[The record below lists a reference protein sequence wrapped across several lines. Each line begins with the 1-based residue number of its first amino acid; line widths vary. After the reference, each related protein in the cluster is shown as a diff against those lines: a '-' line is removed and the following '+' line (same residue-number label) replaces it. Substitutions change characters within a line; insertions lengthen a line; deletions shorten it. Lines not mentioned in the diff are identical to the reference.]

1 MTSVLIAS
9 TPVRGHVVPLLA
21 IAEALVAAGDRV
33 RFLTGAR
40 YRDEV
45 VATGAEFLPLP
56 PEADYD
62 DRDMTAAFPGRRGL
76 TGPAGIRFDMIE
88 IFLKPVPAQLR
99 AVREAIAAEPTDALL
114 AESMFG
120 AASVL
125 TGMPRDQRPLIVS
138 LGIVPLAMKHPD
150 VAPFGLGIRPMPGA
164 IGRLRNALL
173 TTVAEKG
180 VFAPV
185 QQYADEIARA
195 ETGRGLTRFFLDWP
209 VGADLVVQF
218 TVPEFEYER
227 RGLPD
232 RVRFVGPVSRA
243 RASRAPLPEWWPDL
257 TSGRPVV
264 HVTQGTVANSDWSL
278 VLSTVRALAEDE
290 VLVVVST
297 GGRPVESL
305 PEKLPANVRVA
316 SFLPYDRL
324 LPLTHAY
331 VTNGGYGGVHYAL
344 EHGVPL
350 VVAGRTE
357 DKAEVNARVGWSGAG
372 IDLRTD
378 TPTPARVREA
388 VRTVLEDGR
397 YRANA
402 ARIGAAIRRA
412 PGPAA
417 VHDLLVEALAS
428 GVPVSSA
435 DEGQPASRP
444 GSADPRGTADQR
456 RPAGRPG
463 PDGRLH
469 PNVNAGGA

>member
-9 TPVRGHVVPLLA
+9 TPVRGHVTPLLA
-21 IAEALVAAGDRV
+21 VAEALVDAGDRV

-40 YRDEV
+40 YRDDV

-56 PEADYD
+56 AEADYD
-62 DRDMTAAFPGRRGL
+62 DRDMDAAFPGRRGL
-76 TGPAGIRFDMIE
+76 KGPRGIRYDMIE

-99 AVREAIAAEPTDALL
+99 ALRAAIVAEGTDTVL

-120 AASVL
+120 AAAVL
-125 TGMPRDQRPLIVS
+125 SGLPRAERPLIVN

-150 VAPFGLGIRPMPGA
+150 VAPFGLGIKPMPGA

-173 TTVAEKG
+173 AASAEKG

-185 QQYADEIARA
+185 QKYADAIARA
-195 ETGRGLTRFFLDWP
+195 ETGRGLDRFFLDWP
-209 VGADLVVQF
+209 AGADLLVQF

-227 RGLPD
+227 RGLPET
-232 RVRFVGPVSRA
+232 VHFVGPVSRA
-243 RASRAPLPEWWPDL
+243 RASNTVLPDWWPEL
-257 TSGRPVV
+257 SGDRHVV
-264 HVTQGTVANSDWSL
+264 HVTQGTVANSDWTL
-278 VLSTVRALAEDE
+278 VEPTVRALADDD

-297 GGRPVESL
+297 GGRPVDTL
-305 PEKLPANVRVA
+305 PAELPANVRAA

-324 LPLTHAY
+324 LPLTDVL

-357 DKAEVNARVGWSGAG
+357 DKAEVNARVAWSGTG

-378 TPTPARVREA
+378 APSEERIRTA
-388 VRTVLEDGR
+388 VRTVLADGR
-397 YRANA
+397 YRARA
-402 ARIGAAIRRA
+402 TEIGAAIRRS

-417 VHDLLVEALAS
+417 VPRLLSGALAAS
-428 GVPVSSA
+428 GARAV
-435 DEGQPASRP
+435 
-444 GSADPRGTADQR
+444 
-456 RPAGRPG
+456 
-463 PDGRLH
+463 
-469 PNVNAGGA
+469 

>member
-9 TPVRGHVVPLLA
+9 TPVRGHVTPLLA
-21 IAEALVAAGDRV
+21 VAEAMVAAGDRV

-40 YRDEV
+40 YRDD
-45 VATGAEFLPLP
+45 VASTGAEFLPLP
-56 PEADYD
+56 AEADYD
-62 DRDMTAAFPGRRGL
+62 DRDMDAAFPGRRGL
-76 TGPAGIRFDMIE
+76 KGPRGIRYDMIE

-99 AVREAIAAEPTDALL
+99 ALRAAIVAERTDAVL

-120 AASVL
+120 GAAVL
-125 TGMPRDQRPLIVS
+125 SGVPRAERPLIVN
-138 LGIVPLAMKHPD
+138 LGLVPLAMKHPD
-150 VAPFGLGIRPMPGA
+150 VAPFGLGIKPMPGA

-173 TTVAEKG
+173 AASAEKG

-185 QQYADEIARA
+185 QKYADAIARA
-195 ETGRGLTRFFLDWP
+195 ETGRGLDRFFLDWP
-209 VGADLVVQF
+209 AGADLLVQF

-232 RVRFVGPVSRA
+232 TVHFVGPVSRA
-243 RASRAPLPEWWPDL
+243 RASTTELPAWWAEL
-257 TSGRPVV
+257 SGDRHVV

-278 VLSTVRALAEDE
+278 VEPTVRALADDD

-297 GGRPVESL
+297 GGRPVETL
-305 PEKLPANVRVA
+305 PRDLPSNVRAA

-324 LPLTHAY
+324 LPLTDVL

-357 DKAEVNARVGWSGAG
+357 DKAEVNARVAWSGTG

-378 TPTPARVREA
+378 APSEERIRTA
-388 VRTVLEDGR
+388 VRTVLADGR
-397 YRANA
+397 YRARA
-402 ARIGAAIRRA
+402 AEIGAAIRRS

-417 VHDLLVEALAS
+417 VPHLLSDALAT
-428 GVPVSSA
+428 SSA
-435 DEGQPASRP
+435 RA
-444 GSADPRGTADQR
+444 
-456 RPAGRPG
+456 
-463 PDGRLH
+463 
-469 PNVNAGGA
+469 V